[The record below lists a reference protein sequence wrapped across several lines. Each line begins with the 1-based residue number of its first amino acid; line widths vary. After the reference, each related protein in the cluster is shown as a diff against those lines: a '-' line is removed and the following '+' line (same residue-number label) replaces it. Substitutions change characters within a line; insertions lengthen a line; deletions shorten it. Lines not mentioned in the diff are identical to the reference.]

1 MSTKSSWIFHQCTFT
16 AHRSSLKAVRFAALI
31 CCVLPILVQPP
42 AQGQTPASGQAT
54 ARSDAVASS
63 PTAEEHDTDKQN
75 MLAIYKA
82 LKAYQADHG
91 KLPDWLSDL
100 VPKYLADTNVL
111 VSPFFRRTGKQ
122 ELYGNEDPHLVTSYI
137 YEFSAKPIPKVILT
151 AFPNLAPGTTMREW
165 KTRQIA
171 EFGPVVPVLR
181 CFIHN
186 PVLNVS
192 SDGEF
197 FESGG
202 YWETDPKT
210 LELRKKRLH
219 PSTKPERDA
228 NKP

>member
-1 MSTKSSWIFHQCTFT
+1 MLRMIG
-16 AHRSSLKAVRFAALI
+16 FAAVI
-31 CCVLPILVQPP
+31 CCVIPVLAPPP
-42 AQGQTPASGQAT
+42 ARGQTPESAQAA
-54 ARSDAVASS
+54 ARPAAIASS
-63 PTAEEHDTDKQN
+63 PTTEEHDTDKEN

-82 LKAYQADHG
+82 LKAYQKEHG

-122 ELYGNEDPHLVTSYI
+122 ELYGNEDPRLLTSYI
-137 YEFSAKPIPKVILT
+137 YEFSAKPIPTVIHN
-151 AFPNLAPGTTMREW
+151 AFPNLPAGMTMREW
-165 KTRQIA
+165 KTTQIA
-171 EFGPVVPVLR
+171 EFGPVVPILR

-210 LELRKKRLH
+210 AELRKKRLSSGSKAESKTTN
-219 PSTKPERDA
+219 P
-228 NKP
+228 